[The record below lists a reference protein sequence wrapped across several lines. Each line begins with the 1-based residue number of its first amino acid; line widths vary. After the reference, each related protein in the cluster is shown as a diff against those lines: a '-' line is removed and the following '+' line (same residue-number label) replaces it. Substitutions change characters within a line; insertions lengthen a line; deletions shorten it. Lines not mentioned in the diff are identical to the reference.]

1 METIMPTRLVAK
13 TSFTVGRKS
22 AALSAGCELGCFVAG
37 TLVHTKEGLRPIE
50 QIKVGDYVLSK
61 PESGEGEP
69 SYQRVTQTYE
79 YEDKAVYF
87 AAWTVE
93 DLGVP
98 RMHPVDRSQW
108 ERGYVVVTGAHPFR
122 VKHVTALDEESL
134 LNIVHEV
141 NAWLSIDEMIKM
153 DQDRRSAHG
162 GIGFNFYV
170 ELADGR
176 VASLVYFE
184 AILQHRQP
192 DLGIGFKRDPR
203 SWDLRGTSI
212 RFTKDGPVATL
223 DCNGWSYIE
232 NALYEDD
239 AVDYDYDNKDSL
251 VTQSMGFL
259 PMRRKVFN
267 IEVEN
272 THTYY
277 VGEPGVWV
285 HNING

>member
-61 PESGEGEP
+61 PESGVGEP
-69 SYQRVTQTYE
+69 SYQQVTRTYE
-79 YEDKAVYF
+79 YEDREVYF
-87 AAWTVE
+87 AAWVVE
-93 DLGVP
+93 DLEVP

-122 VKHVTALDEESL
+122 VTQVSTLNEEGVRSYHDL
-134 LNIVHEV
+134 K
-141 NAWLSIDEMIKM
+141 AWLSIEAMFNM
-153 DQDRRSAHG
+153 DRENQING
-162 GIGFNFYV
+162 GDGFHFYV

-176 VASLVYFE
+176 VASLWKKE
-184 AILQHRQP
+184 ALLQHRDP
-192 DLGIGFKRDPR
+192 DLGIGFYRDPR
-203 SWDLRGTSI
+203 SWDLLGTAI

-223 DCNGWSYIE
+223 DSNGWSYVKNI
-232 NALYEDD
+232 LYEDD
-239 AVDYDYDNKDSL
+239 AVDYDYDDKDSL

>member
-1 METIMPTRLVAK
+1 MVSDVIYSHKTIIQAAK
-13 TSFTVGRKS
+13 QQTQ
-22 AALSAGCELGCFVAG
+22 ELGCFVAG

-61 PESGEGEP
+61 PESGKGEP
-69 SYQRVTQTYE
+69 SYQRVSQTYEYE

-87 AAWTVE
+87 AAWAVE
-93 DLGVP
+93 DLEVP
-98 RMHPVDRSQW
+98 RLHPVNRSQ
-108 ERGYVVVTGAHPFR
+108 EESGYIVVTGAHPFWVR
-122 VKHVTALDEESL
+122 HVTALDEESL
-134 LNIVHEV
+134 LDIVHEV

-153 DQDRRSAHG
+153 DQDRRSSHG
-162 GIGFNFYV
+162 GIGFNFHV

-176 VASLVYFE
+176 VASLWKKE
-184 AILQHRQP
+184 ALLQHREP

-203 SWDLRGTSI
+203 AWDLRGTSI

-223 DCNGWSYIE
+223 DCNGWSYVE

-239 AVDYDYDNKDSL
+239 AIDYDYDDKDSL

-272 THTYY
+272 NHTYY
-277 VGEPGVWV
+277 VGESGVWV
-285 HNING
+285 HH

>member
-1 METIMPTRLVAK
+1 MSDVIYSYKTIIQAPKLKTQELV
-13 TSFTVGRKS
+13 
-22 AALSAGCELGCFVAG
+22 CFVAG

-61 PESGEGEP
+61 PENGVGEP
-69 SYQRVTQTYE
+69 SYQQVTRTYE
-79 YEDKAVYF
+79 YEDREVYF

-93 DLGVP
+93 DLEVP

-134 LNIVHEV
+134 LNIAHEV

-192 DLGIGFKRDPR
+192 DLGIGFYRDPR
-203 SWDLRGTSI
+203 FWDLLGTAI

-223 DCNGWSYIE
+223 DSNGWSYVE
-232 NALYEDD
+232 NILYEDD
-239 AVDYDYDNKDSL
+239 AVDYDYDDKDSL

-285 HNING
+285 HH